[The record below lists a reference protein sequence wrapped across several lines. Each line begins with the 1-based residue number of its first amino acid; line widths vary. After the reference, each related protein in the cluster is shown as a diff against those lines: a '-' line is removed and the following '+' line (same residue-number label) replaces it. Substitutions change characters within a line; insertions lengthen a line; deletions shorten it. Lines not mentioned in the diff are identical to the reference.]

1 MDRIETYREIIKGVI
16 RSVADFLPTEE
27 GVRIETIFDDADGHY
42 ELLSI
47 GWSNQRRI
55 HSTRIHSTRIH
66 IDLQDG
72 KVWVERDGTDLEI
85 VQDLLDAGI
94 PSEHIVLGFHPP
106 NQRKFTDF
114 AVA

>member
-16 RSVADFLPTEE
+16 RSVADFLPVEE

-55 HSTRIHSTRIH
+55 HSTLVH

-94 PSEHIVLGFHPP
+94 PSEHMVLGFHPP

>member
-1 MDRIETYREIIKGVI
+1 MDRIETYREIIKRVI
-16 RSVADFLPTEE
+16 RGIVDFLPVEE
-27 GVRIETIFDDADGHY
+27 GIRTETIFDDVNGHY

-55 HSTRIHSTRIH
+55 HATLVH
-66 IDLQDG
+66 IDLQDE
-72 KVWVERDGTDLEI
+72 KVWVERDGTNLEI

-94 PSEHIVLGFHPP
+94 PSEHMVLGFHPP

-114 AVA
+114 AIA

>member
-16 RSVADFLPTEE
+16 RGVADFLPVEE
-27 GVRIETIFDDADGHY
+27 GVRTERIFDDASGHY

-47 GWSNQRRI
+47 GWSNQHRI
-55 HSTRIHSTRIH
+55 HSTLVH
-66 IDLQDG
+66 IDLRDE

-94 PSEHIVLGFHPP
+94 PREHMVLGFHPP

-114 AVA
+114 AVT

>member
-16 RSVADFLPTEE
+16 RSVAEFVPTEE
-27 GVRIETIFDDADGHY
+27 GVRIETIFDDANGHY
-42 ELLSI
+42 ELLSL
-47 GWSNQRRI
+47 GWSAQRRI
-55 HSTRIHSTRIH
+55 HSTLVH

-94 PSEHIVLGFHPP
+94 PSEHMVLGFHPP

>member
-1 MDRIETYREIIKGVI
+1 MDRIETYRDIIKQVI
-16 RSVADFLPTEE
+16 RSVAEFLPSEE
-27 GVRIETIFDDADGHY
+27 GVRIETVLDDADGHY
-42 ELLSI
+42 ELLRI

-55 HSTRIHSTRIH
+55 HSTLVH

-94 PSEHIVLGFHPP
+94 PSEHMVLGFHPP
-106 NQRKFTDF
+106 DQRKFTDF

>member
-16 RSVADFLPTEE
+16 RSVADFLPAEE
-27 GVRIETIFDDADGHY
+27 GVRIETIFDDAHGHY

-55 HSTRIHSTRIH
+55 HSPLVH
-66 IDLQDG
+66 IDLHDG

-94 PSEHIVLGFHPP
+94 PREHMVLGFHPP

>member
-1 MDRIETYREIIKGVI
+1 MDGVENYREIIKQVI
-16 RSVADFLPTEE
+16 RGVAEYLPKEE
-27 GVRIETIFDDADGHY
+27 GVRTEVIFDDADGHY

-47 GWSNQRRI
+47 GWSNKRRI
-55 HSTRIHSTRIH
+55 HSSLVH
-66 IDLQDG
+66 IDLREG

-94 PSEHIVLGFHPP
+94 PQSEMVIGFHPP
-106 NQRKFTDF
+106 DHRKYTDF

>member
-1 MDRIETYREIIKGVI
+1 MERIETYREIIKGVI
-16 RSVADFLPTEE
+16 RSVADFLPAEE

-55 HSTRIHSTRIH
+55 HSTLVH
-66 IDLQDG
+66 IDLHDG

-94 PSEHIVLGFHPP
+94 PSEHMVLGFHPP
-106 NQRKFTDF
+106 DQRKYTDF